1 MTFAGVD
8 FGTSNST
15 VGLMVGGKPRLVA
28 LEGDRVTLPSAIFFG
43 FGEGGMGRANVS
55 YGRQAIADYIEG
67 EEGRLMRALKS
78 VLGSSLM
85 QNSSLRGRSFS
96 FLEILGM
103 FIAHLKA
110 KLDAEAGDDVQRVV
124 LGRPVQFVDGDK
136 VADKRAQ
143 GELEQAARAQGFKD
157 IAFQYEPIAA
167 ALDYEQRVRAEELAL
182 IVDIGGG
189 TSDFSVVRVSPE
201 RAKAADRKVDILA
214 NVGVHIG
221 GTDFDKLLSMAQVM
235 PEFGY
240 KTMTADGRKE
250 LPASFYFDL
259 ATWQRINFLYTKD
272 VTHDLRQVRH
282 AAAEPE
288 KVGRLM
294 KVVEHK
300 LGHWLAGQVEQAKI
314 GLTDAER
321 VGLDLAA
328 VEGGLTLEVT
338 QEGLEEAIGAA
349 VEKVVVTVEQ
359 ALAQAGAGVQ
369 TVFLTGGSTM
379 IPLVKAS
386 ILALLP
392 GVRVVEGDM
401 FGSVGLGLALD
412 AARKFA

>member
-15 VGLMVGGKPRLVA
+15 VGVVVSGKPRLVA
-28 LEGDRVTLPSAIFFG
+28 LEEGKVTLPSAIFFG
-43 FGEGGMGRANVS
+43 FEGGQVS
-55 YGRQAIADYIEG
+55 YGRRAIADYIEG

-78 VLGSSLM
+78 VLGSSLV
-85 QNSSLRGRSFS
+85 QDTTRIKGKSIS
-96 FLEILGM
+96 FLEILGL

-110 KLDAEAGDDVQRVV
+110 KLDAEVGESVERAV
-124 LGRPVQFVDGDK
+124 LGRPVHFVD
-136 VADKRAQ
+136 ADPAADLRAQ
-143 GELEQAARAQGFKD
+143 GELEKAARAQGFKE

-167 ALDYEQRVRAEELAL
+167 ALDYEQRVRGEELAL

-201 RAKAADRKVDILA
+201 RAKAADRKADILA

-240 KTMTADGRKE
+240 KTWTEDGKKE

-272 VTHDLRQVRH
+272 VLHDLRQVRH
-282 AAAEPE
+282 HAAKPE
-288 KVGRLM
+288 RVGRLM

-314 GLTDAER
+314 GLTEAER
-321 VGLDLAA
+321 VGVDLMA
-328 VEGGLTLEVT
+328 VEPGLALEVT
-338 QEGLEEAIGAA
+338 REGLDMAIGRA
-349 VEKVVVTVEQ
+349 VEQVVVTVEE
-359 ALAQAGAGVQ
+359 ALAQAGSGVQ

-401 FGSVGLGLALD
+401 FGSVGLGLGLD